1 MIYVDE
7 LDKRIKIL
15 LHSCCAPCS
24 SQSIEYLKDY
34 FDISIFYY
42 NPNITDELEFN
53 KRLNE
58 QIEYINKRNYSIEVY
73 KEDYSNKE
81 FFEIAKG
88 LEDLPEGSLRCFKC
102 YELRLRKTALKAKEL
117 GFDSFSTT
125 LSISPYKNSKKLNEI
140 GEKIEKEVGIPYVYL
155 DLKKKDGYK
164 KSIEYSKEYNLYR
177 QNYCGCVY
185 SLRDYLRKCESKK

>member
-58 QIEYINKRNYSIEVY
+58 QIEYINKRNYLIDVY
-73 KEDYSNKE
+73 TEDYSNKE
-81 FFEIAKG
+81 FF
-88 LEDLPEGSLRCFKC
+88 
-102 YELRLRKTALKAKEL
+102 
-117 GFDSFSTT
+117 
-125 LSISPYKNSKKLNEI
+125 
-140 GEKIEKEVGIPYVYL
+140 
-155 DLKKKDGYK
+155 
-164 KSIEYSKEYNLYR
+164 
-177 QNYCGCVY
+177 
-185 SLRDYLRKCESKK
+185 